1 MNLHQFKCV
10 LNDLLDFSLNN
21 VEAIHLLDYKNFI
34 PVIGMNDVWGNS
46 HLHYGSMPELKLSF
60 K

>member
-34 PVIGMNDVWGNS
+34 PVIGMNGVLGNS

>member
-21 VEAIHLLDYKNFI
+21 VEAIHLLDYKRI
-34 PVIGMNDVWGNS
+34 Q
-46 HLHYGSMPELKLSF
+46 
-60 K
+60 

>member
-21 VEAIHLLDYKNFI
+21 VEAMHPPARL
-34 PVIGMNDVWGNS
+34 
-46 HLHYGSMPELKLSF
+46 
-60 K
+60 